1 MKQFHIRVTEIVT
14 NEVDY
19 VVEAE
24 NAAEALEKAE
34 IGETVKEGHVRIN
47 GVSGREVDAESI
59 RELSDNEKV

>member
-59 RELSDNEKV
+59 RELSDSEKV